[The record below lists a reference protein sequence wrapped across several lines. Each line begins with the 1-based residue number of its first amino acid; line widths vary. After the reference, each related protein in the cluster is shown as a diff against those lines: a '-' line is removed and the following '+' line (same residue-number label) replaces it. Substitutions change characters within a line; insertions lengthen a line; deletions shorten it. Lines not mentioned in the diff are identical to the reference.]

1 MKICCVWFS
10 LVMCLLIESMC
21 GNLEFWSIRLLQLKM
36 QKRWQDGEN
45 KKEKEGKWHRIQ
57 VTRVSA
63 SPLIVSE
70 LEERRH
76 RIKSYVV
83 RLHGLKSQN
92 ESSKGYIFFIH
103 SYKWWYIIIELIFII
118 GITNTTITILNFEF
132 WIDCFNTTI
141 SPNNQFID

>member
-1 MKICCVWFS
+1 
-10 LVMCLLIESMC
+10 MC

-70 LEERRH
+70 IEERRH
-76 RIKSYVV
+76 RS
-83 RLHGLKSQN
+83 LTWF
-92 ESSKGYIFFIH
+92 GYMA
-103 SYKWWYIIIELIFII
+103 
-118 GITNTTITILNFEF
+118 
-132 WIDCFNTTI
+132 
-141 SPNNQFID
+141 